1 MPIYEYKCESCNEK
15 FELLQGIN
23 EALECKRCG
32 SKELTR
38 LLSTPARPI
47 MGGSSNPGDSGTC
60 CGLTNPCSDPRS
72 CCGA

>member
-1 MPIYEYKCESCNEK
+1 MPIYEYRCQKCGEK

-23 EALECKRCG
+23 ETPVCNSCG

-38 LLSTPARPI
+38 LFSPAAV
-47 MGGSSNPGDSGTC
+47 MGGSNQTETSGSC
-60 CGLTNPCSDPRS
+60 CGLTNSCRAPKR